1 MLLGDLP
8 CSRTIYRAGN
18 GNWAQQ
24 ECSLL
29 QHTEYVRQ
37 VSSQVSVL
45 QQNTNA
51 LQQLQFMKVA
61 TEPDN
66 LYGTAWTLL
75 RSAAV
80 EIMLMGQ

>member
-1 MLLGDLP
+1 MGIGHNKNVAY
-8 CSRTIYRAGN
+8 CSIP
-18 GNWAQQ
+18 
-24 ECSLL
+24 SI
-29 QHTEYVRQ
+29 VRQ

-61 TEPDN
+61 TEPDDLFGN
-66 LYGTAWTLL
+66 AWTLL